1 MSRQPEMIKKKMIDA
16 NKTIAPHEKKHAFA
30 MSLGHLGTSHCV
42 SPGRERGGF
51 FLSGDPLVLRGK
63 RGGSVV
69 ANNGRG
75 KEGGGRVIKNI
86 TEP

>member
-1 MSRQPEMIKKKMIDA
+1 MIDA
-16 NKTIAPHEKKHAFA
+16 NKTIAPHEKKTCFYDVIRPFGHQ
-30 MSLGHLGTSHCV
+30 SLCIARAGG
-42 SPGRERGGF
+42 GGGGF
-51 FLSGDPLVLRGK
+51 FLLGDSLVLRGK

-69 ANNGRG
+69 ANNGGG

>member
-1 MSRQPEMIKKKMIDA
+1 MIDA
-16 NKTIAPHEKKHAFA
+16 NKTNAPYEKKHAFA

-42 SPGRERGGF
+42 SPGREGRAGGGF

-69 ANNGRG
+69 ANNGGG
-75 KEGGGRVIKNI
+75 KERGGRVIKNI